1 MALFET
7 TPEGIMKL
15 IRLKKSGPLEFYSA
29 EGSTPLK
36 LPFYESTV
44 EAGFPSPADDYA
56 ELKLDLNKHL
66 IRNPSATF
74 YVRVRGHS
82 MVNAGICDGDMLIVD
97 RSLEPKDGDVAVC
110 VINGEFTVKRIKK
123 SGQQIVLSPENPD
136 FPEMSVTKDDDFRI
150 WGIVSYVIHKP

>member
-1 MALFET
+1 
-7 TPEGIMKL
+7 MKL

-82 MVNAGICDGDMLIVD
+82 MVNAGIYDGDMLIVD